1 MAVIE
6 YCRNLLNM
14 PEANSEEFI
23 SNPRTPHDSAIMFM
37 PEGNKEALGGTMRL
51 GSRTTVLRPGTIAS
65 QLYNHAAQVDERH
78 RHRYEVNPDL
88 VNLLEEK
95 GLIFSGKDTT
105 GQRMEVIE
113 LNSKTHPYF
122 VGVQFHPEY
131 KSRPLRPAPVFLGLL
146 QAVQKQKQ
154 KRGRGNKL

>member
-6 YCRNLLNM
+6 YCRNMLSISD
-14 PEANSEEFI
+14 ANSEEFVPQ
-23 SNPRTPHDSAIMFM
+23 PRTPRDSAIMFM
-37 PEGNKEALGGTMRL
+37 PEGSKEALGGTMRL

-88 VNLLEEK
+88 VDLLEEK

-105 GQRMEVIE
+105 GQRMEIVE
-113 LNSKTHPYF
+113 LKPETHPYF

-131 KSRPLRPAPVFLGLL
+131 KSRPLRPSPVFLGLL
-146 QAVQKQKQ
+146 QAVQKN
-154 KRGRGNKL
+154 KRSRGSKS